1 MVEHLVILK
10 FKEDS
15 TPEQIDAFVEKARGL
30 KDKIEGVVDLSV
42 GANYTDRSQ
51 GFTHGVC
58 VRFTDKAALEHYLP
72 HPDHQEVVQNYI
84 KPIVDDLIVV
94 DYEF

>member
-10 FKEDS
+10 FKDDS
-15 TPEQIDAFVEKARGL
+15 TADQIDDFLKSVKGL
-30 KDKIEGVVDLSV
+30 QDKIDGVVDLSV
-42 GANYTDRSQ
+42 GANFTDRSQ

-58 VRFTDKAALEHYLP
+58 VRFRDRAAFENYIP
-72 HPDHQEVVQNYI
+72 HPDHVHVVENYI
-84 KPIVDDLIVV
+84 KPILADILVL

>member
-10 FKEDS
+10 FKDDS
-15 TPEQIDAFVEKARGL
+15 TADQIDAFIKAAKGL
-30 KDKIEGVVDLSV
+30 QDKIDGVVDLSV
-42 GANYTDRSQ
+42 GANFTDRSQ

-58 VRFTDKAALEHYLP
+58 VRFRDQAALENYVP
-72 HPDHQEVVQNYI
+72 HPDHVHVVENYI
-84 KPIVDDLIVV
+84 KPILADILVI